1 MTADDI
7 LVPAV
12 HCTIPAKPVKNNS
25 SLVQLCF
32 RQLPVTATPAE
43 FKRSIN
49 EIEAEARGTAERLQ
63 QLQAEREHLQQ
74 QQAAAAEAWQQLQQQ
89 Q

>member
-1 MTADDI
+1 VRSA
-7 LVPAV
+7 PAAP
-12 HCTIPAKPVKNNS
+12 CAP
-25 SLVQLCF
+25 
-32 RQLPVTATPAE
+32 PAE

-49 EIEAEARGTAERLQ
+49 ETEAEARGTAERLQ

-89 Q
+89 QEQLRGDAAATAAARWVS